1 MQTRTHVVYYP
12 SRKTIFRL
20 YYLTDLHIG
29 AKACDERQLKRDIET
44 IKNDPYALWIGG
56 GDYVD
61 GICQAGDRRY
71 RPSIL
76 ARWALGHDDVM
87 KVERKHTVGLLSPI
101 AKKCVGLLKGN
112 HEWAAEKFYARDLYW
127 EIVLG
132 VAEAAEKPPEELAM
146 GVEGFVRLLF
156 RRGTPES
163 YGGSWMMTIYC
174 HHGFGGGRL
183 PGGHALA
190 LGRVLGDYQCDLALM
205 GHRHTEIALPK
216 TVTGPRGRSAHIQ
229 KRIAAFVPG
238 YLNAYIKP
246 SSDNQPLDS
255 YSAEIGLPPVPI
267 GTREVKIRP
276 STGRYGIT
284 IQNEA
289 GFDDEAEIETAAG
302 F

>member
-132 VAEAAEKPPEELAM
+132 VAEAAGVCEGNACGQERLVQSVGGAQSLATAGLLKGPARHACDEAAATFDKILHGLPLLITRDALHIGDDDIEVVEAFLVESTGDFLGPKAARVEEGDEIGAM
-146 GVEGFVRLLF
+146 NADARLL
-156 RRGTPES
+156 
-163 YGGSWMMTIYC
+163 
-174 HHGFGGGRL
+174 
-183 PGGHALA
+183 LA
-190 LGRVLGDYQCDLALM
+190 AHPFHRVDQQRADSTTAC
-205 GHRHTEIALPK
+205 
-216 TVTGPRGRSAHIQ
+216 
-229 KRIAAFVPG
+229 IAAINVAVVTKDEHAS
-238 YLNAYIKP
+238 L
-246 SSDNQPLDS
+246 
-255 YSAEIGLPPVPI
+255 AESCCRSECHL
-267 GTREVKIRP
+267 
-276 STGRYGIT
+276 
-284 IQNEA
+284 
-289 GFDDEAEIETAAG
+289 
-302 F
+302 